1 MIAHARNM
9 QSAAM
14 ESAQYSM
21 KGPFTV
27 SLLFHVVFFAFTF
40 IGLPFIAKDP
50 VIITPI
56 SVELVDIDE
65 LTQTNQRPPPKVE
78 DKPKPIEKPKEPEP
92 PKPPPEPEPEPEQV
106 KEPDPVPKPEP
117 EAEKPVE
124 KPKPKPPK
132 PKPPQ
137 EKPKEKPKEPERDI
151 NSLLKDLTPTE
162 KEEAQKPRPDSVDP
176 EEGQLA
182 DFANKMSM
190 SELDALRSQIEPCWN
205 FPAGAE
211 YAEQLV
217 VTLRL
222 QMNRDASARDIDVI
236 RDGGRYNRDPAFR
249 AAADSAIRAV
259 RNPRCSPFDL
269 PPEKYDQW
277 KTIVIN
283 FDPSAML

>member
-1 MIAHARNM
+1 MIAHARQM
-9 QSAAM
+9 QSAAL
-14 ESAQYSM
+14 ETAEYSM

-27 SLLFHVVFFAFTF
+27 SVLFHVAIFLLTLV
-40 IGLPFIAKDP
+40 GLPFVVKEPIL
-50 VIITPI
+50 ITPI

-65 LTQTNQRPPPKVE
+65 LSQTDKRPPPKVE

-92 PKPPPEPEPEPEQV
+92 PKPPPEPKPEPEQV
-106 KEPDPVPKPEP
+106 KKPDPVPPPKPKEP
-117 EAEKPVE
+117 EKIVE
-124 KPKPKPPK
+124 KPKPEPPK
-132 PKPPQ
+132 PKPP

-151 NSLLKDLTPTE
+151 SSLLKDLTPTE
-162 KEEAQKPRPDSVDP
+162 EEKDKPRPETVDP
-176 EEGQLA
+176 DEGQLA
-182 DFANKMSM
+182 DFTNKMSM

-205 FPAGAE
+205 IPAGSE

-222 QMNRDASARDIDVI
+222 QMSRDASARDIDVI
-236 RDGGRYNRDPAFR
+236 RDGGRYNRDPVFR

-269 PPEKYDQW
+269 PAEKYDQW